1 MSTPSNASA
10 DSDSISPQQREYIT
24 SGAFKSS
31 FQSKPDWLETSL
43 TTARGKG
50 KRNRDD
56 LKELCET
63 IMEII
68 RIIEDQLSSH
78 GDIAAVKIKGL
89 CEDFE
94 GGLERASDRLTVD
107 LARVKEIIKLDS
119 TADEITKYRT
129 KIQELRLN
137 FLVMTAIDTNLQVHK
152 ALSIGT
158 PTRVPQAMNNCP
170 PPTRIFRGRQTIIDK
185 MYQYFT
191 RNRGTL
197 SIFLLQ
203 GLGGAG
209 KTQIALKFIQEARPH
224 STVTTIETGLKD
236 LAMTKSVGDSSEA
249 ALQWLKVNQDEWLLL
264 FDNADDPK
272 INLNNYFPRTTVQS
286 WEHYAVDLLLRSAA
300 QDTNVRNKE
309 TAALIV
315 KAGAFI
321 SKSGNLNSYLA
332 IYVHNKARLLTE
344 RPAQAQDNYPW
355 TVYTTWQISFDQ
367 LSDQAKTFLKL
378 CSYLHYQGI
387 SEDIFRN
394 ATTYQVE
401 SAGPELDMPL
411 KILSQFLGPS
421 GSWDPLSFMDVTN
434 DLRAYSL
441 INFDSEKCLF
451 SIHPLVHEWI
461 RSTLSDELHHHCMKR
476 IVGMSLTRVSEG
488 DLRHY
493 SLLMLPHIDFL
504 PKGNSHIIPDFG
516 HKYGKVYLFSGKPE
530 KAEELEVVGL
540 EKRRNIL
547 GEDHPNTL
555 QAMYWLAWAYEHMAK
570 WDKAEELGRIV
581 LRKRSEILGEN
592 HPDTLEALGNLAIV
606 CNKLGKLKE
615 SEESGVVLRQKSR
628 NILGDN
634 DPTTL
639 AVMSNMV
646 YTYNTLGRAHEA
658 EKLGVAALE
667 KRRNILGDNHPDTV
681 TIMANFAV
689 TYISLGKL
697 QEAQELALAAFEKRT
712 SHNYPETLRVMG
724 NLAFTY
730 HRLERLQE
738 AEALQVL
745 VIEKRKDILGHNHP
759 DTLSTMGNLA
769 ATYNK
774 LGRLQEAMK
783 LEAEVLEMRRKT
795 LGSNH
800 PHTLRTMS
808 NLGSTLNKLGKW
820 KEAEDLLIEA
830 LKNQTELLGDNHL
843 QVVDTR
849 RNLAVTYTELSKVKE
864 AEDLNGTLNKGQA

>member
-1 MSTPSNASA
+1 
-10 DSDSISPQQREYIT
+10 
-24 SGAFKSS
+24 
-31 FQSKPDWLETSL
+31 
-43 TTARGKG
+43 
-50 KRNRDD
+50 
-56 LKELCET
+56 
-63 IMEII
+63 
-68 RIIEDQLSSH
+68 
-78 GDIAAVKIKGL
+78 
-89 CEDFE
+89 
-94 GGLERASDRLTVD
+94 
-107 LARVKEIIKLDS
+107 
-119 TADEITKYRT
+119 
-129 KIQELRLN
+129 
-137 FLVMTAIDTNLQVHK
+137 
-152 ALSIGT
+152 
-158 PTRVPQAMNNCP
+158 MNNCP
-170 PPTRIFRGRQTIIDK
+170 LPTRIFRGRKTIIDK
-185 MYQYFT
+185 MYHYFT
-191 RNRGTL
+191 RNRRTL

-203 GLGGAG
+203 GLGGVG
-209 KTQIALKFIQEARPH
+209 KTQIALKFIQDARPH
-224 STVTTIETGLKD
+224 FTDIFLIDSSTVTTIETGLKF

-272 INLNNYFPRTTVQS
+272 INLNNYFPQCSHGNIVITSRNPGL
-286 WEHYAVDLLLRSAA
+286 YAVDLLLRSAA

-315 KAGAFI
+315 KTLCYLPLAIIQAGAFI

-332 IYVHNKARLLTE
+332 LY
-344 RPAQAQDNYPW
+344 DNYPW

-401 SAGPELDMPL
+401 STGPGREELDMPL

-461 RSTLSDELHHHCMKR
+461 RSTLSDELHHHCMKT

-488 DLRHY
+488 DLRHH

-504 PKGNSHIIPDFG
+504 LKGNSHIISDFG
-516 HKYGKVYLFSGKPE
+516 HEYGKVYLFAGKPE
-530 KAEELEVVGL
+530 KAEELEVVVL

-547 GEDHPNTL
+547 GEDDPNTL

-581 LRKRSEILGEN
+581 LRKWSEILGEN

-615 SEESGVVLRQKSR
+615 SEELGVVLLQKSR

-634 DPTTL
+634 HPTTL
-639 AVMSNMV
+639 AVMGNMV

-681 TIMANFAV
+681 TIMANLAV

-712 SHNYPETLRVMG
+712 SILGENHPDTLITMG
-724 NLAFTY
+724 ILP
-730 HRLERLQE
+730 LERLQE
-738 AEALQVL
+738 AEALQVV

-759 DTLSTMGNLA
+759 DTLSTIGNLA

-774 LGRLQEAMK
+774 LGRSQEAMK
-783 LEAEVLEMRRKT
+783 LEAEVLEMRRKI

-830 LKNQTELLGDNHL
+830 LKNQTEFL
-843 QVVDTR
+843 
-849 RNLAVTYTELSKVKE
+849 
-864 AEDLNGTLNKGQA
+864 